1 MMSQILMI
9 ITLFSIWISI
19 FMSMVI
25 LFSAVHFWIKN
36 SNKKVTLKQLDR
48 YPLITIV
55 VPAHNEEIVIS
66 QTVKSILD
74 MNYPEEKMELLL
86 YADNC
91 TDNTYQ
97 EMNKVKNLEEYTSR
111 NIRIVNRKGTGGKA
125 GVLNDSLQIANGEF
139 IGVYD
144 ADAMPEENALYFL
157 VEKMLE
163 DEERHVATFGRNK
176 TRNANQNFL
185 TKCINQEIVVTQ
197 RVQHVGLWHLFKIGR
212 IPGINFIINTEFVK
226 KIGGWRNGALTE
238 DTDISFKIMQGGSLI
253 ALAYNSEA
261 FQQEP
266 ETLPSY
272 YLQRKRWAKGN
283 YEVVIANFK
292 HLFDRSSWRV
302 KLEIFYYSC
311 TFFWFNAAIVFS
323 DIIFLANVITIF
335 LMLFIP
341 NLMLPFTFSA
351 SNIYIAQLLLFNWMI
366 MILLYL
372 LQIGIATASQFG
384 QTTTKQIWLALISY
398 FTYTQLFLVVSV
410 SAISSVFMDKILGR
424 KGNKWVKTKRFND

>member
-1 MMSQILMI
+1 MISQILMI

-97 EMNKVKNLEEYTSR
+97 EMNKVKSLEQYTSR

-212 IPGINFIINTEFVK
+212 IPGTNFIINTEFVK

-335 LMLFIP
+335 LTLFIP
-341 NLMLPFTFSA
+341 NLTLPFTFSA

>member
-1 MMSQILMI
+1 MISQILMI
-9 ITLFSIWISI
+9 ITLISIWISI
-19 FMSMVI
+19 LMSMIV

-36 SNKKVTLKQLDR
+36 SRKNVVIKPLKR
-48 YPLITIV
+48 YPLISIV
-55 VPAHNEEIVIS
+55 VPAHNEGIVIA

-74 MNYPEEKMELLL
+74 MNYPKDRMELLL

-91 TDNTYQ
+91 DDNTYQ
-97 EMNKVKNLEEYTSR
+97 EMNRVKNFSQY
-111 NIRIVNRKGTGGKA
+111 VNRDITIIDRTGTGGKA
-125 GVLNDSLQIANGEF
+125 GVLNDSLKIANGEY

-197 RVQHVGLWHLFKIGR
+197 RIQHVGLWHLFKIGR
-212 IPGINFIINTEFVK
+212 IPGTNFIINTEFVK

-238 DTDISFKIMQGGSLI
+238 DTDISFKIMQEGSLI

-266 ETLPSY
+266 ETLGSY

-302 KLEIFYYSC
+302 KLETFYYSC

-323 DIIFLANVITIF
+323 DVIFFANVITLF

-341 NLMLPFTFSA
+341 NLSLPFTFSA

-366 MILLYL
+366 MIFLYL

-384 QTTTKQIWLALISY
+384 QTTTKQIWLALASY
-398 FTYTQLFLVVSV
+398 FTYTQLFLVVSI
-410 SAISSVFMDKILGR
+410 SAISSVFMDKILRR